1 MKENTILDIYQAQL
15 EKKTI
20 RKNLL
25 TIVGSRLDSVSYDL
39 NALDDKSSRAAACL
53 QTHGCEKGDRV
64 LISTRETLL
73 IWSFFWGAL
82 KLGAVPCVL
91 FPGLGNG
98 GLEVRLKA
106 AEACFFVTDIHPSKL
121 INDIKY
127 PDRLKRIIIADN
139 KLSPVPTEGF
149 EIVPEHLRLHFSS
162 GPEDKSL
169 FALYKEEKYQPIY
182 HTDAVMPDDD
192 AFIVFTSG
200 TTGTPKPVV
209 HRHGIADAIVS
220 SMKNV
225 LHAVPE
231 DVYWCTAHPAWITG
245 TVYGILGPMLCS
257 VPSIQYE
264 GNFHAKRWMPILQN
278 QKVSLWYTAP
288 TALRA
293 LKREEDSFFKD
304 FDFSSLKQ
312 IYSIGE
318 PLSEAVYHWSVR
330 IFSQPV
336 YDTWFQTECGTIR
349 IANQP
354 GAKIIPGWMGKAVSD
369 CSAEITLP
377 NPDGIG
383 SLVLKSGFSSMF
395 KEYYNMPEETSQKI
409 SDSFY
414 QTGDLASQNEEGY
427 FHFEGRAD
435 DVINTSGHLVSPM
448 EIEQVLNEHTD
459 VVSAAVIAEP
469 DELLYEAPAAFIV
482 LKEGKQWN
490 RQLETA
496 LKVSVNNSVSPYAV
510 PKHFYITENIPQTP
524 SGKISRSELKEILN
538 SML

>member
-1 MKENTILDIYQAQL
+1 MKENTILDLYQAQL
-15 EKKTI
+15 EKNPF

-25 TIVGSRLDSVSYDL
+25 TIVNSRLDSVSYDL
-39 NALDDKSSRAAACL
+39 NVLDDKSSRAAACL
-53 QTHGCEKGDRV
+53 QEYGCEKGDRV
-64 LISTRETLL
+64 LISARETLL

-91 FPGLGNG
+91 FPGLGSG

-106 AEACFFVTDIHPSKL
+106 AEACFFVTDIHPSKS
-121 INDIKY
+121 INDLKY
-127 PDRLKRIIIADN
+127 PDSLKQIIIA
-139 KLSPVPTEGF
+139 
-149 EIVPEHLRLHFSS
+149 
-162 GPEDKSL
+162 EDKLTFPPNADPESRSRCV
-169 FALYKEEKYQPIY
+169 LYQEDQYQPIY
-182 HTDAVMPDDD
+182 HSNALMPDDD

-209 HRHGIADAIVS
+209 HRHGIADAIFS
-220 SMKNV
+220 SMKDV

-245 TVYGILGPMLCS
+245 TVYGILGPMLCA

-293 LKREEDSFFKD
+293 LKREEDSFFQD

-318 PLSEAVYHWSVR
+318 PLSVAVYHWGER
-330 IFSQPV
+330 IFSRPI

-354 GAKIIPGWMGKAVSD
+354 GTKIIPGWMGKVVSD
-369 CSAEITLP
+369 CHAEIALP

-383 SLVLKSGFSSMF
+383 NLTLSSGFSSMF
-395 KEYYNMPEETSQKI
+395 KDYYNMPEETAQK
-409 SDSFY
+409 SCDGYY
-414 QTGDLASQNEEGY
+414 QTGDLASRNEEGY

-448 EIEQVLNEHTD
+448 EIEQVLNEHAD
-459 VVSAAVIAEP
+459 VESAAVVAEP

-482 LKEGKQWN
+482 LKEGTQWS
-490 RQLETA
+490 RQMETA
-496 LKVSVNNSVSPYAV
+496 LKVSVNNSVSSYAV

-524 SGKISRSELKEILN
+524 SGKINRSKLKEILK

>member
-1 MKENTILDIYQAQL
+1 MRENTILDLYKAQL
-15 EKKTI
+15 EI
-20 RKNLL
+20 NPFRENLL
-25 TIVGSRLDSVSYDL
+25 TIVNSRLDSVSYDL
-39 NALDDKSSRAAACL
+39 NILDEKSSRAAACL
-53 QTHGCEKGDRV
+53 QTYGCEKGDRV
-64 LISTRETLL
+64 LISARETLS

-82 KLGAVPCVL
+82 KLGAVPCIL

-121 INDIKY
+121 VNDIKY
-127 PDRLKRIIIADN
+127 PDSLKQIIIADE
-139 KLSPVPTEGF
+139 KLS
-149 EIVPEHLRLHFSS
+149 SS
-162 GPEDKSL
+162 PNAEQENKSQ
-169 FALYKEEKYQPIY
+169 FVLYKEDTYQPINY
-182 HTDAVMPDDD
+182 LDTVMPDDD

-220 SMKNV
+220 SMKDV
-225 LHAVPE
+225 LHAVPN
-231 DVYWCTAHPAWITG
+231 DIYWCTAHPAWITG
-245 TVYGILGPMLCS
+245 TVYGILGPMLCAVS
-257 VPSIQYE
+257 SIQYE

-293 LKREEDSFFKD
+293 LKREEDSFFED
-304 FDFSSLKQ
+304 YDFSSLKQ

-318 PLSEAVYHWSVR
+318 PLSAAVYHWGER
-330 IFSQPV
+330 IFTRPI

-354 GAKIIPGWMGKAVSD
+354 GTKIIPGWMGKAVSD
-369 CSAEITLP
+369 CHAEISQS
-377 NPDGIG
+377 NPDRIG
-383 SLVLKSGFSSMF
+383 NLTLKSGFSSMF
-395 KEYYNMPEETSQKI
+395 KEYYNMPEETSQKTC
-409 SDSFY
+409 DGFY
-414 QTGDLASQNEEGY
+414 QTGDLASQNGEGY

-448 EIEQVLNEHTD
+448 EIEQVLIEHAF
-459 VVSAAVIAEP
+459 VESAAVVAEP

-482 LKEGKQWN
+482 LKEGTQWT

-496 LKVSVNNSVSPYAV
+496 LKVSVNNNVSPYAV
-510 PKHFYITENIPQTP
+510 PKHFYIAENIPQTS
-524 SGKISRSELKEILN
+524 SGKINRSKLKEILN